1 MQAVLDAVVLFGA
14 LGVIPAVDGADEVA
28 RDAADALEFLRLEL
42 VADVDLTVLRGGELQ
57 AVDLFLRLSLNI
69 VDVIDDLLLG
79 DIVESIY
86 RDINAVYYH
95 LGSPILLCIESILQ
109 SVCLTI
115 PRIVLR
121 LEDLRQLYNMYC

>member
-57 AVDLFLRLSLNI
+57 AVDLFFRLSLNI
-69 VDVIDDLLLG
+69 ISCSEISL
-79 DIVESIY
+79 
-86 RDINAVYYH
+86 
-95 LGSPILLCIESILQ
+95 SPFTVTSMPFTTIWGHQ
-109 SVCLTI
+109 SFS
-115 PRIVLR
+115 VLN
-121 LEDLRQLYNMYC
+121 LSCNLYV